1 VRKSTRYKKLKKMN
15 DWRYFSHKKTRRSD
29 WSGSFVWEI
38 QIGKKKR
45 RKRKRTYFRARHCHL
60 HINKKIYI
68 YLPTLRINNNFLKN
82 IFFWKESIRNILSVM
97 SLTIILNL

>member
-38 QIGKKKR
+38 QIGKKKKEEKER
-45 RKRKRTYFRARHCHL
+45 EHISVRATATY
-60 HINKKIYI
+60 I
-68 YLPTLRINNNFLKN
+68 
-82 IFFWKESIRNILSVM
+82 
-97 SLTIILNL
+97 